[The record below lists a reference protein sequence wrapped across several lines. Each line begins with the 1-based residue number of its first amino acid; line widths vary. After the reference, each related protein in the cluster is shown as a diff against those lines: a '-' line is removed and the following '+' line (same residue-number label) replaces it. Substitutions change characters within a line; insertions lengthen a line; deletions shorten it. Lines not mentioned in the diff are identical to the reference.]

1 MTHGAHVVTWP
12 LYAQAG
18 EWALADVAP
27 LGVFMLL
34 LTIRSLS
41 QRGTAECRDALEC
54 VLLPGLAVALPWR
67 WAFRLFRW
75 LARWPMLYRVDT
87 EQAVAQALVHGL
99 CTPQTAALFAWERRL
114 VQLVDHAD
122 HYLYRTRSRRW
133 LNLHVDIVGTWQDID
148 RAGMLWTFHWGAGM
162 WALLHARK
170 AGMRA
175 QMVLAAPQGPDFVG
189 RLVFSHY
196 IRSRLKSVQQA
207 LGRPTVFV
215 PGAMAGIRAAI
226 ARDEQLVVVMDVPE
240 DRVGPVRLARLR
252 LNPVSVPAALPNM
265 AVELGL
271 PVTVFTMGLDVV
283 TGRRQL
289 RMVSMGVHSDP
300 QALSDAVFAE
310 LDALL
315 DAQPAAWHLW
325 AQAPRFLRVRAV
337 DNPARPS
344 A

>member
-1 MTHGAHVVTWP
+1 
-12 LYAQAG
+12 
-18 EWALADVAP
+18 
-27 LGVFMLL
+27 
-34 LTIRSLS
+34 
-41 QRGTAECRDALEC
+41 
-54 VLLPGLAVALPWR
+54 
-67 WAFRLFRW
+67 
-75 LARWPMLYRVDT
+75 MLYRVDT

-122 HYLYRTRSRRW
+122 HYLYRTRTRRW
-133 LNLHVDIVGTWQDID
+133 LDRHVDVVGRWQDFD
-148 RAGMLWTFHWGAGM
+148 QAGMLWTFHWGAGL
-162 WALLHARK
+162 WALLHARN

-189 RLVFSHY
+189 RLVFSRY
-196 IRSRLKSVQQA
+196 IRARLQSVRHA

-215 PGAMAGIRAAI
+215 PGGMAGVRAAI
-226 ARDEQLVVVMDVPE
+226 ARSEQLVVVMDVPE
-240 DRVGPVRLARLR
+240 DRVGPVRIAQLR
-252 LNPVSVPAALPNM
+252 RNPVSVPAALPDM
-265 AVELGL
+265 AAALGL

-289 RMVSMGVHSDP
+289 RIMSMGVPSDA

-337 DNPARPS
+337 DNPARPP